1 MKEEIIQ
8 KMKEVGIPEA
18 EVENFY
24 NLLSEEVL
32 DVLFQDLSE
41 KASDEE
47 LETIENR
54 IKEAKSTEHFES
66 IIKELAITTYG
77 ETADQEITNIYLD
90 LVDSFKK
97 NVDDAKALIERAKA
111 GDPDAQNLLRKAT
124 ETDMYKSIMSQPM

>member
-77 ETADQEITNIYLD
+77 ETADQEIKNIYLD